1 MAVPSR
7 VQWKA
12 LKKKH
17 DIPDGAVKGVN
28 LGDLIDK
35 VDKAR
40 SREDVLATH
49 SAFEKAAD
57 TYLKKLDKKKIKDA
71 AGFQKTFLDDYL
83 AEAHNQVK
91 NIKLAADGE
100 ALYKAELS
108 KWFTAV
114 QKLDPKK
121 SRTLDLQ
128 RFVQLSRGISS
139 VGLRT
144 KGAVDVK
151 QINKIIAKIDE
162 LDDNMDYNGATQD
175 DIGIFIN
182 VVMKVANAV
191 RVQAKKQGLVK

>member
-7 VQWKA
+7 VQWKT

-17 DIPDGAVKGVN
+17 NVPDGAVKGVN

-35 VDKAR
+35 ADKAR
-40 SREDVLATH
+40 SREDVLTTH
-49 SAFEKAAD
+49 AAFEKAAD
-57 TYLKKLDKKKIKDA
+57 VYLKKLDKKKLKDA
-71 AGFQKTFLDDYL
+71 GGFEKTFLNDYL

-91 NIKLAADGE
+91 SITLAADGE
-100 ALYKAELS
+100 ALYKSELT

-121 SRTLDLQ
+121 STVQDLH

-139 VGLRT
+139 AGLRT

-151 QINKIIAKIDE
+151 PINKIIANIDE
-162 LDDNMDYNGATQD
+162 LDDNMDYNGATQS
-175 DIGIFIN
+175 DIGIFIS
-182 VVMKVANAV
+182 VVLKVANGV